1 MINDSSPMPWGVHTT
16 KPMGEVP
23 FNYLLKYYRKM
34 WLGGDVLEY
43 FENQLRVL
51 EKNEQET
58 APLLGKNPKKY
69 LIQDYKCCY
78 VSK

>member
-1 MINDSSPMPWGVHTT
+1 MNDSSPMPWGVHQT
-16 KPMGEVP
+16 KPIGEVP
-23 FNYLLKYYRKM
+23 FDYLWKFYRKM
-34 WLGGDVLEY
+34 WLGDDVLEY

-58 APLLGKNPKKY
+58 APLLGKTPKKY

-78 VSK
+78 VTK